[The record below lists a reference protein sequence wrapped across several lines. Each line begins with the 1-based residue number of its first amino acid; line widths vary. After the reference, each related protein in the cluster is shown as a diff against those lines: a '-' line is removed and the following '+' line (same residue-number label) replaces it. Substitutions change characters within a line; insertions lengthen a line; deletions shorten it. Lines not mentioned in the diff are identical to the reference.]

1 MKQKFISSTS
11 TINTTSTISPTGIP
25 GTQNAHAGQKAHKT
39 TSYNSQT
46 DNFVGPSGE
55 SKTMT
60 GNAIISGKDLLMM
73 ALVRFY
79 KQNNNQNMYRIIPII
94 ESNCAISLRLI
105 DWFVTNYSKKYNT
118 IIKKQKNV
126 DGMEYFNVYISYR
139 QQLKAFSKQQFD
151 PFRRRDR
158 IRFVYD
164 KDNNWVETTIG
175 QLNFFKWI
183 LQNNILDFIME
194 NIDVIEADMMTS
206 QKKQIDGHSIQ
217 SEVNPPNTN
226 LKKKKNTEETSE
238 KVKAT
243 AQASSSRKQ
252 NRIDLLNI
260 GIKKHDL
267 NDARVGPKIVSFN

>member
-1 MKQKFISSTS
+1 MSPTS
-11 TINTTSTISPTGIP
+11 TINTTSTISTTGIP
-25 GTQNAHAGQKAHKT
+25 GTHKTHVEQKAHKT

-118 IIKKQKNV
+118 IIKKQKNL

-226 LKKKKNTEETSE
+226 LQKKKNTNETSE
-238 KVKAT
+238 KAKAT

-260 GIKKHDL
+260 GIMKHEL